1 MSKRNRSVD
10 AEVVEV
16 NQQPLHVGARWS
28 PTVGPET
35 LALLNHLNLPDDGR
49 ENVLSQAVCILSRGV
64 PPQAPAGGTTGL
76 AVGYVQSGKTMSFTT
91 VTALA
96 RDNGYGIVIAITGT
110 SVPLFTQ
117 STTRLKQD
125 LRLDTRADRQWK
137 HFANPSLQ
145 TGAANSIE
153 ETLADWE
160 DETVDESERQTILIT
175 VMKNH
180 THLDNL
186 IAVLSRLDLSGV
198 PALVIDDEADQA
210 GLNTAVRDGDE
221 SATYRRLLR
230 VRGCLPHHTYLQ
242 YTATPQAPLLI
253 TIIDALSPEFAEVL
267 EPGSAYV
274 GGHEFFVENPD
285 SLIKSI
291 PITDIPARNYHLTEP
306 PESLLEAM
314 RVFFLGVAA
323 GLIVDRGVGNRSMM
337 VHPSQLTG
345 DQLQYFHW
353 VEHAKDHWR
362 EIFGL
367 DENDPDRQEL
377 VEDFETAYQD
387 LELTVEDL
395 PTFDQLVSVLPR
407 AIRRTQVKEVNT
419 RGGPTPQINWRDDY
433 AHILVGGQAMDRGFT
448 VEGLTVTYMPRRL
461 GVGNADTIQQRA
473 RFFGYK
479 RRYLG
484 YCRVYLEDN
493 ALDAYTHYVVH
504 EEDVR
509 RRLIEHSATG
519 TPLSEWKRAF
529 FLTRGLRPTRKNVL
543 LLEYMQGVFSDEW
556 FALKA
561 PHDTPDSIESNREVV
576 DDFLASLDLED
587 DQGHP
592 ARTSIQKHK
601 VAEDVPLKLAYEQLL
616 TRLRLARPNDSQ
628 KFTGL
633 LLQIEAYLEAHPEET
648 CTVYQMSGGERRE
661 RSVDNKDEIP
671 NLFQGSNSAKRE
683 LIYPGDREIKASHGM
698 TIQIHNLL
706 VTGSDQPYE
715 DVPAVAIW
723 VPAEMAESWVTQ
735 QPEA

>member
-1 MSKRNRSVD
+1 MSKRNRS
-10 AEVVEV
+10 ANTKIVEV
-16 NQQPLHVGARWS
+16 DQQPLHVGARWS

-35 LALLNHLNLPDDGR
+35 LALLNHLNLPGDGR
-49 ENVLSQAVCILSRGV
+49 ENVLSQAVRILSRGMS
-64 PPQAPAGGTTGL
+64 PQAPDGGTTGL

-125 LRLDTRADRQWK
+125 LRLDTRTDRQWK

-160 DETVDESERQTILIT
+160 DKTVDESERQTILIT

-186 IAVLSRLDLSGV
+186 IAVLSRLELSGV

-291 PITDIPARNYHLTEP
+291 PVTEIPARNHPLTDP
-306 PESLLEAM
+306 PETLLEAM

-323 GLIVDRGVGNRSMM
+323 GLIVDRGTGNRSMM

-353 VEHAKDHWR
+353 VEQAKDHWR
-362 EIFGL
+362 EILGL
-367 DENDPDRQEL
+367 EEGDPDRQEL

-387 LELTVEDL
+387 LKLTVEDL

-519 TPLSEWKRAF
+519 KPLSEWKRAF

-576 DDFLASLDLED
+576 NDFLASLDLED

-592 ARTSIQKHK
+592 ARTTIQKHK
-601 VAEDVPLKLAYEQLL
+601 IAEDVLLKLVYEQLL

-683 LIYPGDREIKASHGM
+683 LIYPGDREIKASYGM

-715 DVPAVAIW
+715 DVPAIAIW
-723 VPAEMAESWVTQ
+723 VPAKMAESWVIQ
-735 QPEA
+735 EPET